1 MKFSLRTAVAT
12 AALLVASPA
21 VAGVTIEDASLMQG
35 VLVHGT
41 GVEQTDYTVTGALGA
56 NGPQIVNFTG
66 DTTQTGSTSDLL
78 RLQDGEGQADVT
90 GAEITMGGTPND
102 TYNMLSGNIFLT
114 QGGMQWIEFALTGL
128 GNGGTVDFFITLN
141 GTTEVSFLDQIL
153 GSGDTFFAFLA
164 NGGDLITNVRYVADD
179 PPGEITILKQVRI
192 IPGADVVPEPSTWAM
207 MLLGFGAV
215 GYTMRRRRKGILP
228 QAA

>member
-1 MKFSLRTAVAT
+1 
-12 AALLVASPA
+12 
-21 VAGVTIEDASLMQG
+21 MQG

-41 GVEQTDYTVTGALGA
+41 NVEQNDYTVTGTLGS
-56 NGPQIVNFTG
+56 NGPEIVNFTG
-66 DTTQTGSTSDLL
+66 DTTQTVNTSDLL
-78 RLQDGEGQADVT
+78 RLQDGQGQADVT
-90 GAEITMGGTPND
+90 GVEITPGGTPND

-114 QGGMQWIEFALTGL
+114 QGGMSWIEFALTGL
-128 GNGGTVDFFITLN
+128 GNGGTVDFIITLN
-141 GTTEVSFLDQIL
+141 GTTDVSFLDQVL

-164 NGGDLITNVRYVADD
+164 NGGDEITNVRYVAND
-179 PPGEITILKQVRI
+179 PPGELTILKQVRI

-215 GYTMRRRRKGILP
+215 GFTMRRRRREIMP

>member
-1 MKFSLRTAVAT
+1 MNFSLRTAVAA

-21 VAGVTIEDASLMQG
+21 IAGVTIEDASLMQG

-41 GVEQTDYTVTGALGA
+41 GVEQVDYTVTGALGA

-66 DTTQTGSTSDLL
+66 DTTQTVSTSDLL

-114 QGGMQWIEFALTGL
+114 QGGMSWIEFALTGL

-141 GTTEVSFLDQIL
+141 GTTEVSF
-153 GSGDTFFAFLA
+153 
-164 NGGDLITNVRYVADD
+164 
-179 PPGEITILKQVRI
+179 
-192 IPGADVVPEPSTWAM
+192 
-207 MLLGFGAV
+207 
-215 GYTMRRRRKGILP
+215 
-228 QAA
+228 